1 MDINKEKAIEIA
13 HKLKKIRL
21 EKNKKQQ
28 DVADYLGMTKQSYF
42 KYEKGIASVNMKLL
56 IKLSKYYGLP
66 EYYFLLD
73 KSENSN
79 ENFMLMQWIYLYESI
94 YKWISKQLIVGNNSI
109 SIVLNNNVLVDE
121 LLVIQE
127 KIINYF
133 HNKSSDLGIIVRSQF
148 SDKLRDRSIIEKK
161 K

>member
-13 HKLKKIRL
+13 NKLKKIRL

-73 KSENSN
+73 KLENSN
-79 ENFMLMQWIYLYESI
+79 ENFMLMQWIDLYESI
-94 YKWISKQLIVGNNSI
+94 YKRISKQLIDGNNSI

-133 HNKSSDLGIIVRSQF
+133 QNKSSDLGIIVRSQF